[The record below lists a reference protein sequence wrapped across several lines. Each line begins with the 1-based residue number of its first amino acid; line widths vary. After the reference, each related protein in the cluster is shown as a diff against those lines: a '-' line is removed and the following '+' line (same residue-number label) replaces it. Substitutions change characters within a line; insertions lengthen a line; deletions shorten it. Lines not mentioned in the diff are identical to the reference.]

1 MISRSVAI
9 SFWFIAA
16 MALFSYACV
25 ITAQYER
32 LFP

>member
-16 MALFSYACV
+16 VALFSYACV
-25 ITAQYER
+25 LSAQYTR